1 MMKDLHS
8 SSISAYGEECDKA
21 SEEEVVFNVVSTLST
36 PATAETSIPT
46 KPLHDTRERPVL
58 AGLPPASSSLAS
70 ASSDDEEDYKSA
82 EDEVTVLYGIRHGLS
97 VSNEWM
103 RREGNVWGSPTYNDE
118 HNIPDAPLSETGI
131 QQARALCQQLQSQQP
146 QELTN
151 GIAGTTATSWLD
163 KVQLIVVSPLTRC
176 LQTYQ
181 HALEPIENL
190 REIPVLALPLLTER
204 VYSIS
209 ETGRPVSQLQVEFP
223 HIDWSE
229 FDTLPWKNCKDCWWY
244 DPTMAPPFVVPST
257 PNAASSVKQPRNN
270 VGTDEWRP
278 TGQGQRYLAVG
289 EPKPVFERRMAAL
302 HQWLVDRPE
311 RYILAVS
318 HWGVLRHFTDG
329 QELDNCQ
336 VCTMTLLRKG

>member
-1 MMKDLHS
+1 MKDLHS
-8 SSISAYGEECDKA
+8 SSAFSEESDKA
-21 SEEEVVFNVVSTLST
+21 LKEDVVFNVVSTLST
-36 PATAETSIPT
+36 TVTAAETSIPT
-46 KPLHDTRERPVL
+46 KPLHRITSIERPVL
-58 AGLPPASSSLAS
+58 AAAGLPPASSSFAS
-70 ASSDDEEDYKSA
+70 ASSDDDDSA
-82 EDEVTVLYGIRHGLS
+82 SVADKVTVLYGIRHGLS

-103 RREGNVWGSPTYNDE
+103 RREGNAWGSPAYNDE

-146 QELTN
+146 EEQANGCTSTN
-151 GIAGTTATSWLD
+151 NWLD

-190 REIPVLALPLLTER
+190 RDIPVLALPLLTER

-229 FDTLPWKNCKDCWWY
+229 FDTLPWTNVKDGWWY
-244 DPTMAPPFVVPST
+244 DPTMASPFAVPT
-257 PNAASSVKQPRNN
+257 TNAACKVKQQRNN

-278 TGQGQRYLAVG
+278 TGQGQRYLAAG

-336 VCTMTLLRKG
+336 VCTMKVRKG